1 MSAPAYAGY
10 SLDGPTTHAEMAA
23 RRKAARARM
32 AAGRPKPIAP
42 PAEARAG
49 AEAALPDF
57 AVLAAGGGPY
67 APSDVTAVV
76 ARAIARPGTQGFVDA
91 GAYWLLGLT
100 RMTPESVAELLGLVD
115 GEGAR
120 RAAAAYAEAA
130 GLPAVLIAPDDFRR
144 RGRA

>member
-10 SLDGPTTHAEMAA
+10 SLDGPETREEMAA
-23 RRKAARARM
+23 RRKAALKRM
-32 AAGRPKPIAP
+32 AAGKPKPA
-42 PAEARAG
+42 ARAPAPSHAG
-49 AEAALPDF
+49 LPEF
-57 AVLAAGGGPY
+57 AILAAGGGPY